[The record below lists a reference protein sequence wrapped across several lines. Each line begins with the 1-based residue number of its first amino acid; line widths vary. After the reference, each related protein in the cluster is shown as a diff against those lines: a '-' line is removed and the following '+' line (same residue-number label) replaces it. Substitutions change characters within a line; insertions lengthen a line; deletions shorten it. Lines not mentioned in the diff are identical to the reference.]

1 MKKLEFAKDFATD
14 MKYRFPSTSVKRLE
28 TLVLVLTPQEAV
40 EVSSQR
46 DVVTIKHAYSGKLN
60 TYTTDWN
67 KCFKSNMVALSVDT
81 VAELL
86 GLITE

>member
-1 MKKLEFAKDFATD
+1 MKKVEFSKDFTTD
-14 MKYRFPSTSVKRLE
+14 IKYRFPGTSIKRLD

-46 DVVTIKHAYSGKLN
+46 DVVTIKHAYNGKLD

-67 KCFKSNMVALSVDT
+67 KCFRSNMVALSVDK
-81 VAELL
+81 VAKLLEL
-86 GLITE
+86 

>member
-46 DVVTIKHAYSGKLN
+46 DVVTIKHAYDDQLD
-60 TYTTDWN
+60 TYTTDWG
-67 KCFKSNMVALSVDT
+67 KCFMPNMVALSVDE
-81 VAELL
+81 VAKLL
-86 GLITE
+86 GL